1 CNNSYYGENCAQHCG
16 NCLNGSRCDLKNGS
30 CPGGCASGF
39 NGTYC
44 NQTCTN
50 GSFGQNCSA
59 KCGHCLDGPI
69 CDNLSGKC
77 SDGCER
83 GYKGGTCNE
92 SMFSLHYVI
101 AICKFRARYFVT
113 TDICANK
120 TFGYNCEGHCHC
132 NYDSEQ
138 CDVISGNCSSGC
150 ANGWIGLNCS
160 TCNVNVSTC
169 TAGSYGH
176 KCKDSCSGNCLNGET
191 CHFTTGECSCGCAPG
206 YDYTRDD
213 HCQTAC
219 DDYSYGQN
227 CSSRCGHCLVDAVC
241 DRISGNCPSG
251 GCKMGYS
258 GSRCDQLC
266 TDNTFGYNCEGLCHC
281 NNISE
286 QCNVTNGDCSSGCA
300 IGWAGNNC
308 SKDNNIIKP
317 GHTDVTAS
325 ISNTYSTCDAFRS
338 IDGKILLN
346 SSSDDIALC
355 QRCSV
360 AEGSRSWLQLDL
372 AVITAVSYIR
382 VYGRNTGN

>member
-1 CNNSYYGENCAQHCG
+1 MSDDELATASQGIEEAMNMITANEYEN
-16 NCLNGSRCDLKNGS
+16 
-30 CPGGCASGF
+30 
-39 NGTYC
+39 
-44 NQTCTN
+44 
-50 GSFGQNCSA
+50 
-59 KCGHCLDGPI
+59 
-69 CDNLSGKC
+69 
-77 SDGCER
+77 E
-83 GYKGGTCNE
+83 NE
-92 SMFSLHYVI
+92 SMSDIIDVVDLPILALTARLVKTAPQSAAIVLTARYVI
-101 AICKFRARYFVT
+101 TYPENAAM
-113 TDICANK
+113 
-120 TFGYNCEGHCHC
+120 
-132 NYDSEQ
+132 
-138 CDVISGNCSSGC
+138 DV
-150 ANGWIGLNCS
+150 NGA
-160 TCNVNVSTC
+160 C